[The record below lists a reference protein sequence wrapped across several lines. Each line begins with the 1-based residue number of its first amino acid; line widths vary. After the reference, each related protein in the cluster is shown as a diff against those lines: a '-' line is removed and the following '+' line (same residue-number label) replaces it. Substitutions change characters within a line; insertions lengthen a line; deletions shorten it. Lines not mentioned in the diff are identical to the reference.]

1 MKFLKIFFIF
11 LSLFFLNGCLQTT
24 ALLGPGV
31 TVVTSG
37 NILQAGLQFGANTAL
52 KNETGKDTLE
62 HLKDVVDSQNKDK
75 KFKVKF
81 KDLVKKNFELT
92 RKKLKLN

>member
-1 MKFLKIFFIF
+1 M
-11 LSLFFLNGCLQTT
+11 SLFFLNGCLQTT

>member
-1 MKFLKIFFIF
+1 MSF
-11 LSLFFLNGCLQTT
+11 FFLNGCLQTT

-31 TVVTSG
+31 TVATSG
-37 NILQAGLQFGANTAL
+37 NILQAGLQFGANTAI